1 MYRAYLFGFTAF
13 SSQKMSSFAVMYKMR
28 YLIFEVVAF
37 PRIMFL
43 TELLILL
50 PDALQDSPPSIFPV

>member
-1 MYRAYLFGFTAF
+1 MFRAYLFGFTAF
-13 SSQKMSSFAVMYKMR
+13 SSQKMSRFAVMYKMC
-28 YLIFEVVAF
+28 YLIFGIVVF

-50 PDALQDSPPSIFPV
+50 PDAF